1 MCRTSRSAK
10 VCRGI
15 PMSEG
20 SEGSAT
26 AVVETP
32 PSSATETVVSDS
44 KPGWRRGFWSLV
56 VTQFQ
61 GAFNENGLKNLVVF
75 LILGMAMEKAD
86 RDRLVLIVGALF
98 SLPFILFSMTG
109 GFLADRYSKR
119 TVTIWTKFFEIAV
132 MAFAIGGLSWQNV
145 HLEMAAV
152 FLASTQAA
160 LFGPSKYG
168 LLPELLPEPLL
179 SWGNGVLELGTFLAV
194 IAGGVS
200 GAFLADFFQSHQGW
214 SGLIF
219 LGLSFV
225 GLIFSLAIT
234 KVPAAD
240 PTKKF
245 RANPI
250 GDLWTQG
257 SLIRQDR
264 VLWLAVLGNTYFWFL
279 GALLTAN
286 IVFYGSDVLHI
297 NSTRTGILQAAVAIG
312 IGLGSLTAGYLS
324 GGKVEYGLIP
334 LGSVGMTVFGI
345 LLSGPGLSFNHV
357 LALLAALGFSAG
369 FFAVPV
375 NALIQ
380 HRPDE
385 KDKGGVIAAANL
397 LSFVGIGGAAGIY
410 YVFQHYWHF
419 GPSTIFFSV
428 SLVTVAA
435 TIYVLYLLPDA
446 LLRLLLWIATHTLY
460 RIHLEG
466 RENVPAKG
474 GALLVP
480 NHVSM
485 VDAVL
490 LIASIDR
497 PIRFLMFKGSYDHPL
512 VKPFAKIMG
521 VIPISSQLRPRE
533 MIQSLRTA
541 TQALKD
547 DEIVCIFPEG
557 QMTRIGQMLPFRRGM
572 ERIIK
577 GVDAPI
583 IPVNLG
589 GVWGSVFS
597 FERGKFLWKLPRRI
611 PYPVTV
617 TFGSPMPSTS
627 SAQEVRQAVQEL
639 GAEAY
644 QYRKRYMRTL
654 HRSFV
659 QTARRHPFRFAMA
672 DGLTPKLGFGG
683 ALTRTVFLARRLR
696 SVWLDQ
702 EMVGIL
708 LPPSVP
714 GALVNL
720 AALLMGKV
728 PVNLN
733 YTASNEVLASC
744 AQQCELKTV
753 ITSRA
758 FLERVHIQPP
768 AQAVMLEDLAENPR
782 FLERLNAALISW
794 LLPVRLLEKSVGAG
808 PEVGLDNVATII
820 FSSGSTGDPK
830 GVVLTHYNVASN
842 VEQLNQ
848 VFMLGRHDRV
858 LGILPFFHS
867 FGFTGTL
874 CLPTTI
880 GIGVIF
886 HPNPLESRAI
896 GALVSQYA
904 VTFLLATP
912 TFLQTYMRRCSP
924 EDFGSLQY
932 VMAGAE
938 KLPERVSIAFEDT
951 FGIRPLEGYGCT
963 ECSPAVT
970 VNTRDFR
977 AAQFRQVGAKRAS
990 IGHPL
995 PGISVRIVNP
1005 ETFARV
1011 PQGETGLLLVR
1022 GPNVMQGYLNRPEK
1036 TAEVLRDGWYNTG
1049 DIAAL
1054 DEEGFVSITDRL
1066 SRFSKIGGEMVPH
1079 IKLEDK
1085 LHEIIAASEQIFAVT
1100 AVPDERK
1107 GERLIVLHTL
1117 PEDKLQ
1123 DCLDQLAKSDLPA
1136 LGKPRPDQFIRVE
1149 SLPYLGTGKLDLRR
1163 LKQIAV
1169 EATA

>member
-1 MCRTSRSAK
+1 
-10 VCRGI
+10 
-15 PMSEG
+15 MSEG
-20 SEGSAT
+20 GIAT
-26 AVVETP
+26 VLEAPPTQPAENPAEPVVP
-32 PSSATETVVSDS
+32 PS
-44 KPGWRRGFWSLV
+44 WRRGFWSLV

-75 LILGMAMEKAD
+75 LILGMAIEKAD
-86 RDRLVLIVGALF
+86 RDQLVLIVGALF
-98 SLPFILFSMTG
+98 SVPFILFSMTG

-119 TVTIWTKFFEIAV
+119 SVTIWTKFFEMAV
-132 MAFAIGGLSWQNV
+132 MVLAIAGLGWQNL

-168 LLPELLPEPLL
+168 LLPELLPEPKL

-200 GAFLADFFQSHQGW
+200 GAFLADVFQGHQGW

-225 GLIFSLAIT
+225 GLIFSLGIT

-240 PTKKF
+240 PTKEF

-250 GDLWTQG
+250 GDLWVQG
-257 SLIRQDR
+257 RLIRGDR

-297 NSTRTGILQAAVAIG
+297 SPTRTGILQAAVAIG
-312 IGLGSLTAGYLS
+312 IGLGSLAAGYLS

-345 LLSGPGLSFNHV
+345 LLSRGNLSFTHV
-357 LALLAALGFSAG
+357 LGLLAALGFSAG

-397 LSFVGIGGAAGIY
+397 LSFVGIGGAAGVY
-410 YVFQHYWHF
+410 YVFQHYSHLS
-419 GPSTIFFSV
+419 PPAIFLSV
-428 SLVTVAA
+428 SLLTVAA

-547 DEIVCIFPEG
+547 GEIVCIFPEG

-617 TFGSPMPSTS
+617 TFGSPMPSIS
-627 SAQEVRQAVQEL
+627 SAQDVRQAVQEL

-644 QYRKRYMRTL
+644 QYRKHYMRTL

-672 DGLTPKLGFGG
+672 DGRTPKLAFGG

-696 SVWLDQ
+696 SLWLDQ

-733 YTASNEVLASC
+733 YTASSEVLASC
-744 AQQCELKTV
+744 AKQCELKTV
-753 ITSRA
+753 VTSRT

-768 AQAVMLEDLAENPR
+768 AQAIMLEDLAEHPR
-782 FLERLNAALISW
+782 FSERLSAALISW
-794 LLPVRLLEKSVGAG
+794 LFPVRLLEKSVGAG
-808 PEVGLDNVATII
+808 PEVRLDDVATII

-912 TFLQTYMRRCSP
+912 TFLQAYMRRCSP

-938 KLPERVSIAFEDT
+938 KLPERISIAFEDR

-977 AAQFRQVGAKRAS
+977 AAEFRQVGAKRAS

-1005 ETFARV
+1005 ETFDPV

-1049 DIAAL
+1049 DIAAM
-1054 DEEGFVSITDRL
+1054 DEDGFIRITDRM

-1079 IKLEDK
+1079 IKVEDK
-1085 LHEIIAASEQIFAVT
+1085 LHEIMGATEQTFAVT

-1123 DCLDQLAKSDLPA
+1123 ECLAQLGKSELPA
-1136 LGKPRPDQFIRVE
+1136 LWKPRPDQFVHVD

-1163 LKQIAV
+1163 LKEIAV
-1169 EATA
+1169 EASA